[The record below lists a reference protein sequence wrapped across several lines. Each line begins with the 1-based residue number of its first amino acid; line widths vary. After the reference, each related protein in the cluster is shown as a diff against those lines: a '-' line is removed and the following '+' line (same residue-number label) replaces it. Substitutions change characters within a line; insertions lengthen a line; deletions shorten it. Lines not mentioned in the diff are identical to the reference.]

1 MTKFCEKALF
11 DVFRQL
17 MLFDIFWWALGINLI
32 TPILADSGFH
42 VPDNDHPFELWE
54 SPWCEHWAA
63 KVKLNAQWL
72 NRQPKL
78 FSPADCLLGGFVS
91 KNWDDHAIWTELK
104 GHIPIP
110 LFSNKQSTNFSVL
123 ESRPLPICLLLECM
137 AMGTFLDLPTHDVS
151 LQYELSSKG
160 KFPSHTL
167 STAPTAVKFIILL
180 AQAWLAI

>member
-1 MTKFCEKALF
+1 MWT
-11 DVFRQL
+11 
-17 MLFDIFWWALGINLI
+17 
-32 TPILADSGFH
+32 
-42 VPDNDHPFELWE
+42 
-54 SPWCEHWAA
+54 A
-63 KVKLNAQWL
+63 KVKTYAHWL
-72 NRQPKL
+72 QRQPKS
-78 FSPADCLLGGFVS
+78 FSPPDCLLRGFVS

-110 LFSNKQSTNFSVL
+110 LFSTNKSANLSVL
-123 ESRPLPICLLLECM
+123 ESRPPPICLLLECM

-180 AQAWLAI
+180 AQAWLALHEIHGFKAEQCTAI